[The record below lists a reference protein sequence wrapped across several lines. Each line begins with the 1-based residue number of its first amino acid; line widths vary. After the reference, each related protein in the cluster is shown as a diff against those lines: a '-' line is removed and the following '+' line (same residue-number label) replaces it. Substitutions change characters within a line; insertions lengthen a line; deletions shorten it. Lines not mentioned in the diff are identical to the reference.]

1 MPGFFSTKVPFL
13 LLLCLSLSPLFS
25 NYANV
30 IMCDPPSFLLGWLKL
45 QLNQLSWWWSVRAC
59 TTEQYVKG
67 KKHLIL
73 RVLWQ
78 FIFADLNLRFP
89 DLTIIEAT
97 WYEFLAPLA
106 ILLCVSYFLAL
117 NLLRV
122 SWALKVSKAWSS
134 EEDRTGGMK
143 EQNELQ
149 LCVPVCSMRVKHS
162 ISSLLIAGV

>member
-1 MPGFFSTKVPFL
+1 MCFKSMFNARFFFNKSPISSS
-13 LLLCLSLSPLFS
+13 SLSFS
-25 NYANV
+25 LS
-30 IMCDPPSFLLGWLKL
+30 SFLQLCKCNHVWSSFLPARLAKT

-149 LCVPVCSMRVKHS
+149 LCVCQCVVCE
-162 ISSLLIAGV
+162 